1 MSRGTRGPRGGLGV
15 RKAAAEKLERST
27 KYQLTGVRPGSL
39 VVEALHRVKLHTGA
53 TRSGILTRNSGTAV
67 YVLWAGDEEATYYPG
82 GDARY
87 KVDTDQWR
95 IGEVQVAAL
104 RALTRKQNAPRVMPS
119 PQNEA
124 ANQTEESYL
133 MSTEMPQTREE
144 LKKLTLPVLR
154 KFAHERGIPEKQKK
168 DDLIDSLLD
177 WVADN
182 DEVEDDDIELDDEV
196 DDTPAPAQDD
206 ELDDDELDD
215 EEDPALA
222 AELEALD
229 DTEQDDD
236 EEEEELDDEA
246 PAEKPKKAT
255 PPEPSGDTLTAKQ
268 VATRIGTDAKVL
280 RKFFRSPASTVE
292 AVGQGG
298 RYEFAKEDLDKIKSE
313 FETWQSGNKARGTKR
328 AAGKSN
334 AKPERAKVEDIVEV
348 DDELELDDE
357 EPTSEELDDLELE
370 LDDELED

>member
-15 RKAAAEKLERST
+15 RKAAAEKLERSI

-67 YVLWAGDEEATYYPG
+67 YVLWAGDEEPTYYPG

-104 RALTRKQNAPRVMPS
+104 RALTPRQIAPRVMPS

-124 ANQTEESYL
+124 ANQTDERYP

-154 KFAHERGIPEKQKK
+154 GFAHERGVNEKQKK

-182 DEVEDDDIELDDEV
+182 DDELEDDDIELDDEV
-196 DDTPAPAQDD
+196 EDTPAPPADD

-215 EEDPALA
+215 EAPA
-222 AELEALD
+222 EEPEAD
-229 DTEQDDD
+229 D
-236 EEEEELDDEA
+236 EEELDDEA

-280 RKFFRSPASTVE
+280 RKFFRSAASTVE

-313 FETWQSGNKARGTKR
+313 FETWQSGNKARGSKR
-328 AAGKSN
+328 TAGKT
-334 AKPERAKVEDIVEV
+334 ATKAERAKAEDIVEV

>member
-1 MSRGTRGPRGGLGV
+1 
-15 RKAAAEKLERST
+15 
-27 KYQLTGVRPGSL
+27 
-39 VVEALHRVKLHTGA
+39 
-53 TRSGILTRNSGTAV
+53 
-67 YVLWAGDEEATYYPG
+67 
-82 GDARY
+82 
-87 KVDTDQWR
+87 
-95 IGEVQVAAL
+95 
-104 RALTRKQNAPRVMPS
+104 
-119 PQNEA
+119 
-124 ANQTEESYL
+124 

-154 KFAHERGIPEKQKK
+154 GFAHERGVNEKQKK

-182 DEVEDDDIELDDEV
+182 DDELEDDDIELDDEV
-196 DDTPAPAQDD
+196 EDTPAPPADD

-215 EEDPALA
+215 EAPA
-222 AELEALD
+222 EEPEAD
-229 DTEQDDD
+229 D
-236 EEEEELDDEA
+236 EEELDDEA

-280 RKFFRSPASTVE
+280 RKFFRSAASTVE

-313 FETWQSGNKARGTKR
+313 FETWQSGNKARGSKR
-328 AAGKSN
+328 TAGKT
-334 AKPERAKVEDIVEV
+334 ATKAERAKAEDIVEV